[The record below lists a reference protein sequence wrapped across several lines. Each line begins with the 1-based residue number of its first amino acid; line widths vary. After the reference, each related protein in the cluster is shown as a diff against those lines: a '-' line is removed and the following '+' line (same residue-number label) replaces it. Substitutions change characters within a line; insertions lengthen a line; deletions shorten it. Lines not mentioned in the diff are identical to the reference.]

1 MPIRI
6 KITQKGKPLKQIMP
20 DFLQKIE
27 LTKAEVRQLGIETQE
42 KFRQLIK
49 ASKKRP
55 GGGNLESKI
64 QVEYFVDGVSWG
76 VGNID
81 LLDKEAPYW
90 KALNWGSS
98 HAVGK
103 VVGGGI
109 FEPGNPKPNAGSFR
123 QGRFVKGASD
133 SEGKQ
138 YAFTVKRPIK
148 AINFLERT
156 VFWFK
161 NRILNITRNLGR

>member
-6 KITQKGKPLKQIMP
+6 KVTQKGTPLKQVIVNM
-20 DFLQKIE
+20 QQSIE
-27 LTKAEVRQLGIETQE
+27 LTKEQVRALGIETQE

-90 KALNWGSS
+90 KAINWGSS

-109 FEPGNPKPNAGSFR
+109 FEPGNPKPDGASFR
-123 QGRFVKGASD
+123 QGRFIKGASD
-133 SEGKQ
+133 SDGNQ
-138 YAFTVKRPIK
+138 YAFTVKKPIK

-156 VFWFK
+156 VFWFR
-161 NRILNITRNLGR
+161 NRINNITKNLGR